1 MRTFNNK
8 PDMSL
13 QKENPKNRSAQR
25 AQYESSETLPI
36 RRITWIGMLVNIGL
50 AGLKFAVGFLGA
62 SQAVIADA
70 VHSLSDM
77 ATDVAVL
84 VGVKFWSA
92 PPDTCHPYG
101 HKRLEALVTIFI
113 GTTLAAVACG
123 LAYRAV
129 VTLEDRHIH
138 QTTLIA
144 LWGPVASIFLK
155 ELLYH
160 WTVRVGRRVKSP
172 ALVANAW
179 HHRSDALSS
188 IPAIVAV
195 AGAALNPSL
204 DILDHIGALIIA
216 GFILHVSWKIL
227 SPALAEVSDHGA
239 SEAEQ
244 NRIYRIAST
253 VKGVTN
259 VHAIRTRKSGARCL
273 VDLHIR
279 VAPSLSVRAGH
290 DIAETVKKE
299 LFKNGPDIL
308 DVLVHVEPDEQAP

>member
-1 MRTFNNK
+1 MRTFSDRLGVDVK
-8 PDMSL
+8 
-13 QKENPKNRSAQR
+13 KEKNQNEPAER
-25 AQYESSETLPI
+25 ARYESNEIAPI
-36 RRITWIGMLVNIGL
+36 RRITWIGMFVNIGL
-50 AGLKFAVGFLGA
+50 ASLKFAVGFLGA

-77 ATDVAVL
+77 TTDIAVL

-101 HKRLEALVTIFI
+101 HKRVEALVTIFI
-113 GTTLAAVACG
+113 GITLAAVACG

-129 VTLEDRHIH
+129 ITLGDRHIH

-144 LWGPVASIFLK
+144 LWGPAASIFLK

-188 IPAIVAV
+188 VPAIVAV
-195 AGAALNPSL
+195 VGASLHPSL
-204 DILDHIGALIIA
+204 EILDHIGALVIA

-244 NRIYRIAST
+244 DRIYRIAMT
-253 VKGVTN
+253 VEGVAD
-259 VHAIRTRKSGARCL
+259 VHAVRTRKSGARCL

-299 LFKNGPDIL
+299 LLKYGPDIL